1 MSPLRPSPTVTF
13 SQRSAPN
20 NLTTSEQ
27 NRRTTFDSLRSAVIG
42 VILIVTALAV
52 ESGAAQETESL
63 LSSGAASFA
72 AAEQVLETEGVA
84 TERLEEVRKE
94 LVEIRASAEAL
105 VDQGSV
111 EARALQ
117 AQIEALGPAP
127 LEDETEPEDI
137 TARRSELET
146 ALSEANAPVRDAQEA
161 IARTNQLI
169 GEIDARLRATRQAS
183 LLKRYP
189 SPVNPAAWIA
199 LGEEVSA
206 LVEKLRAQNQWISV
220 PQEALNDLQAP
231 AFEVAAMIA
240 VGLVVVFWVYP
251 VVRRRLDAAAR
262 AAPPSRRRWALM
274 IGENLSS
281 LVLPGIGVGA
291 LLLAIPLLIRPPVG
305 LVTLSVATP
314 LAIFIIV
321 SRWLGYTLFAPDNSE
336 RRLLPLGDAEAK
348 QAFVTTAWLGV
359 LLAIELVVEVFFE
372 AQSFSDGA
380 VSALS
385 TPILLVTAWLLWRLA
400 RVLLTGTISQAPA
413 TDLGEDEPTGGGFL
427 LVIARLLQVAAV
439 TVTVALLAGFVTVA
453 RELLDDSA
461 VTIGLLGLTLAL
473 YNGLV
478 QLSRAALGR
487 DPVGDEDALSLVPIG
502 IGVALALFMA
512 PLLAMIWGAT
522 PDDLAEVWRL
532 ATRGIQL
539 GEIRFSFGTLFTLV
553 VVFAIGI
560 ALTRWLQRVLRAT
573 VLPRTHLDPGVRSS
587 LVTGAGYLGITLSA
601 LIAVS
606 TAGLNLSSLAV
617 VLGALSVGI
626 GFGLQAVTSNFVSG
640 LILLI
645 ERPIKEGDWIEVS
658 GESGVVK
665 KISVRST
672 RIETFDRHEVIIP
685 NSDLMSGVVKNMTLS
700 NRTGRLILPV
710 GVAYGSDLDKTREI
724 LLQAAKAH
732 DGVTSYPEPIVLF
745 MGLGDS
751 SLDFE
756 LRCFLRDVTTRL
768 GVQSDLRFA
777 IYAALNQAEIEI
789 PFPQR
794 DIHLRDIEQLVAA
807 INGRK
812 GISGDDR
819 PMP

>member
-1 MSPLRPSPTVTF
+1 
-13 SQRSAPN
+13 
-20 NLTTSEQ
+20 
-27 NRRTTFDSLRSAVIG
+27 
-42 VILIVTALAV
+42 
-52 ESGAAQETESL
+52 
-63 LSSGAASFA
+63 
-72 AAEQVLETEGVA
+72 
-84 TERLEEVRKE
+84 
-94 LVEIRASAEAL
+94 
-105 VDQGSV
+105 
-111 EARALQ
+111 
-117 AQIEALGPAP
+117 
-127 LEDETEPEDI
+127 
-137 TARRSELET
+137 
-146 ALSEANAPVRDAQEA
+146 
-161 IARTNQLI
+161 
-169 GEIDARLRATRQAS
+169 
-183 LLKRYP
+183 
-189 SPVNPAAWIA
+189 
-199 LGEEVSA
+199 
-206 LVEKLRAQNQWISV
+206 
-220 PQEALNDLQAP
+220 
-231 AFEVAAMIA
+231 
-240 VGLVVVFWVYP
+240 
-251 VVRRRLDAAAR
+251 
-262 AAPPSRRRWALM
+262 
-274 IGENLSS
+274 
-281 LVLPGIGVGA
+281 
-291 LLLAIPLLIRPPVG
+291 
-305 LVTLSVATP
+305 
-314 LAIFIIV
+314 
-321 SRWLGYTLFAPDNSE
+321 
-336 RRLLPLGDAEAK
+336 
-348 QAFVTTAWLGV
+348 
-359 LLAIELVVEVFFE
+359 
-372 AQSFSDGA
+372 
-380 VSALS
+380 
-385 TPILLVTAWLLWRLA
+385 
-400 RVLLTGTISQAPA
+400 
-413 TDLGEDEPTGGGFL
+413 
-427 LVIARLLQVAAV
+427 
-439 TVTVALLAGFVTVA
+439 
-453 RELLDDSA
+453 LLDDSA